1 MIQLLRRNWEYKLLS
16 LALSI
21 LLYFIASGQRNP
33 SRTISLGVQPE
44 VTGLPANLAVR
55 VEPRT
60 EMVSLT
66 GATADLD
73 VVRKAGVRATVSA
86 GAGKVGRSSLP
97 IQYELPPNV
106 RARVTVDGP
115 SSVEIELDE
124 RTERPMPV
132 RVLFENQPPPGYE
145 FQTPSTIPLRVAVT
159 GLSSEVNRV
168 ARVVALLDNTRG
180 AGSVER
186 EVPVVAQDEKEQVVS
201 TVQLRPARVQV
212 SIALRKA
219 PATKVLL
226 LSPQF
231 VGNAASGVR
240 LVDYRFSPASVT
252 VRGETTNLST
262 LSSLTVPISV
272 EGLSHSE
279 VRPVT
284 LTPPLGVVLVGEPKA
299 RLTLTVQGGAPPS
312 PNP

>member
-16 LALSI
+16 LALAI

-33 SRTISLGVQPE
+33 NRTISLSVQPE
-44 VTGLPANLAVR
+44 VGGLPTNLAVK
-55 VEPRT
+55 VAPRA

-66 GATADLD
+66 GTSTDLD
-73 VVRKAGVRATVSA
+73 VVRKAGVRASVSA
-86 GAGKVGRSSLP
+86 VSGKVGRSALP
-97 IQYELPPNV
+97 VQYELPPNV
-106 RARVTVDGP
+106 RGRVVVDGP
-115 SSVEIELDE
+115 NTVDVELDE
-124 RTERPMPV
+124 RTERALPV

-145 FQTPSTIPLRVAVT
+145 FQTPSTIPMRVAVT
-159 GLSSEVNRV
+159 GLSSEVSRV

-212 SIALRKA
+212 SLSLRKA

-231 VGNAASGVR
+231 VGTAAPGAR

-252 VRGETTNLST
+252 VRGETSNLST
-262 LSSLTVPISV
+262 LSSLTVPIS
-272 EGLSHSE
+272 L
-279 VRPVT
+279 
-284 LTPPLGVVLVGEPKA
+284 
-299 RLTLTVQGGAPPS
+299 APRCAWCF
-312 PNP
+312 